1 MTKIDKI
8 RKFDDR
14 LNGELSLDVWD
25 RYYSSKKKKKI
36 PAHVDLENDNFEV
49 LKTWSIRDFPLPKNY
64 EKMDA
69 EQAEDY
75 LRRLT

>member
-14 LNGELSLDVWD
+14 LNGELSLDVWA
-25 RYYSSKKKKKI
+25 RYYSSLKKKKI

-49 LKTWSIRDFPLPKNY
+49 LKSWSIRDFPLPKNY

-75 LRRLT
+75 LRGII